1 MKILIMGCGRVGA
14 RLASLLD
21 EDGHQVTILDID
33 TYSFRR
39 LPPSFG
45 GTALY
50 GNGIDEEVLRKAGIE
65 DVDIFVALTQGDN
78 RNVMSCQ
85 IAKHIF
91 NVPRVVCRIYD
102 PLREEMY
109 SALGLETISPTKV
122 FSQLLR
128 EKIEAPVGKES
139 GKK

>member
-1 MKILIMGCGRVGA
+1 MKIVIMGCGRVGA

-21 EDGHQVTILDID
+21 EDGHKVTILDID

-50 GNGIDEEVLRKAGIE
+50 GNGIDEEALKRAGIE
-65 DVDIFVALTQGDN
+65 DTDVFVALTQGDN

-85 IAKHIF
+85 IAKHVF

-128 EKIEAPVGKES
+128 EKIEG
-139 GKK
+139 

>member
-14 RLASLLD
+14 RLASMLD
-21 EDGHQVTILDID
+21 EDGHEVTILDID

-39 LPPSFG
+39 LPPSFS
-45 GTALY
+45 GTALF
-50 GNGIDEEVLRKAGIE
+50 GNGIDEEALKRSGIE
-65 DVDIFVALTQGDN
+65 DVDVFVAVTQGDN

-109 SALGLETISPTKV
+109 SALGLETISPTKI
-122 FSQLLR
+122 FAQLLK
-128 EKIEAPVGKES
+128 EKIEG
-139 GKK
+139 